1 MDPAWVIS
9 IRDQCQADDVF
20 FFFKQW
26 GGTQK
31 SKAGRHLNGRTYDD
45 MPPRSTRLAPSRSHR
60 MAMIEELTASATT

>member
-1 MDPAWVIS
+1 M
-9 IRDQCQADDVF
+9 

-26 GGTQK
+26 GGAQK

-60 MAMIEELTASATT
+60 MEMIEELTASATT